1 MNERFGQY
9 RLPNIIAPGAEPP
22 SREGPKT
29 FLSAEDI
36 SAQDHILKTR
46 HDASRQGSD
55 QTSHFRSRVNGWV
68 RAVALAIAL
77 VFVPEKAGWGLN
89 YNQLVLWGN
98 KAGDRGQGT
107 GFSGR
112 REFRPTSKME
122 RREGQTRDRKS
133 VVQGKS
139 VDLGGRRIIKKR

>member
-55 QTSHFRSRVNGWV
+55 QTSHFRSRFNGWV
-68 RAVALAIAL
+68 RAVALAI
-77 VFVPEKAGWGLN
+77 VRRRTAGERAVRRLGARKIATTAGLRP
-89 YNQLVLWGN
+89 
-98 KAGDRGQGT
+98 ARIFACIDI
-107 GFSGR
+107 SGVR
-112 REFRPTSKME
+112 TWAKVN
-122 RREGQTRDRKS
+122 EGMVRMYRVRFT
-133 VVQGKS
+133 
-139 VDLGGRRIIKKR
+139 LFFIK